1 MFKEVEESM
10 SVLRRD
16 VENVKKKTQIKLIE
30 MKDIM
35 SEMKNTLDGR
45 NSRLDIAEVEISEFK
60 YTTIETISIETEKTK
75 TEKN

>member
-1 MFKEVEESM
+1 M

-75 TEKN
+75 TKKN